1 MPYIDRYVPRF
12 KPTPSDYRCL
22 RLSGGG
28 ASKMEYSSN
37 FCRKKVVIRMK
48 KTVALFVAVIMIA
61 GAGFVLADSVD
72 ADTSTTYG
80 SFDIY
85 INYGTGWSAAHS
97 AQGYDAAIALKNY
110 TDSNNIALVIDS
122 STFTESYGYKNIN
135 VDYGTVSAIGS
146 SVSNDVSK
154 WNVIYY
160 PATGSAWTVGPN
172 DALGLYKP
180 FADYNE
186 TYRTANIAL
195 YYGTADGAA
204 SAVSSLPVTDLNS
217 VVPLTT
223 IQNNSDFAVSFF
235 IKIMDDNNLLDRL
248 YDRNQIV
255 SVNNLPNVTE
265 DVLVDGMNITGH
277 GSDLYL
283 ALKNAIGNNI
293 SAVDEVPGHY
303 DGYLSNY
310 SWMNS
315 MFGLGTVLLDD
326 KGDED
331 WSNDIYSWW
340 TQYTEFTDDDNA
352 DNDVKSDFVLGYYSP
367 LSGAPNTLTSYSLI
381 YSEGTA

>member
-1 MPYIDRYVPRF
+1 M
-12 KPTPSDYRCL
+12 
-22 RLSGGG
+22 
-28 ASKMEYSSN
+28 KMKNEAIV
-37 FCRKKVVIRMK
+37 FAVV
-48 KTVALFVAVIMIA
+48 FMIA
-61 GAGFVLADSVD
+61 GAGFVVADSAD
-72 ADTSTTYG
+72 ADSSTTYG
-80 SFDIY
+80 SFNIY
-85 INYGTGWSAAHS
+85 VNYGTGWGAAHS

-110 TDSNNIALVIDS
+110 ADSNNIAYTIDS
-122 STFTESYGYKNIN
+122 NTFTESYGYKNIN
-135 VDYGTVSAIGS
+135 IEYGTVSAFGGS
-146 SVSNDVSK
+146 VADDNSK

-160 PATGSAWTVGPN
+160 PATGSAWTVAPN
-172 DALGLYKP
+172 NALGLYKP

-195 YYGTADGAA
+195 YYGTAEGAA
-204 SAVSSLPVTDLNS
+204 NAVSSLPVTGLNS

-235 IKIMDDNNLLDRL
+235 IEIMDGDDLLGRL
-248 YDRNQIV
+248 SDLGYQV
-255 SVNNLPNVTE
+255 SINNLPNVTKN
-265 DVLVDGMNITGH
+265 VLRNGMTVTGY

-283 ALKNAIGNNI
+283 ALKNAIGDNI

-326 KGDED
+326 MGDDD

-340 TQYTEFTDDDNA
+340 TQYTSFTDDNDSS
-352 DNDVKSDFVLGYYSP
+352 NDVKSDFVLGYYSP

>member
-1 MPYIDRYVPRF
+1 M
-12 KPTPSDYRCL
+12 
-22 RLSGGG
+22 
-28 ASKMEYSSN
+28 
-37 FCRKKVVIRMK
+37 
-48 KTVALFVAVIMIA
+48 ALFVAVFMIA
-61 GAGFVLADSVD
+61 GAGFVLADSAD
-72 ADTSTTYG
+72 ADSSTTYG

-85 INYGTGWSAAHS
+85 INYGTGWSVAHS
-97 AQGYDAAIALKNY
+97 AQGYDAAIALTNY
-110 TDSNNIALVIDS
+110 ANSNNITLVIDS

-135 VDYGTVSAIGS
+135 VDYGTVSAIGV
-146 SVSNDVSK
+146 SVANDVSK

-204 SAVSSLPVTDLNS
+204 SAASSLPVTDLNS

-235 IKIMDDNNLLDRL
+235 IKIMDSNNLLGRV
-248 YDRNQIV
+248 QAESGQVVTI
-255 SVNNLPNVTE
+255 NNLAGVTQST
-265 DVLVDGMNITGH
+265 LVNGITMTGY
-277 GSDLYL
+277 GSDLYT
-283 ALKNAIGNNI
+283 ALKDAIGNNI
-293 SAVDEVPGHY
+293 SAVDEVPGHDNGY
-303 DGYLSNY
+303 YLSNY
-310 SWMNS
+310 SWMDS

-326 KGDED
+326 MDDDD
-331 WSNDIYSWW
+331 WSNDVYSWW
-340 TQYTEFTDDDNA
+340 TQYTSFTDDNV

-367 LSGAPNTLTSYSLI
+367 LSGAPNTQTSYSII